1 MQKTIVASALALLAL
16 LGGPA
21 HGQPPLMNPDVAYSA
36 TRILEAE
43 GQRLEQRYYQ
53 QNMRKNR
60 ADSELKG
67 QKSSM
72 IVRMDRNLV
81 WVIAPQQKMYM
92 EMSLQNPKA
101 RGVDVPDNDR
111 ITDYSYVSS
120 EEVHGV
126 RANKY
131 KVVARDAQGS
141 TVSGYLWIS
150 DEDKILV
157 KMDLSEGKQRAVM
170 ELKDLNVGAQPDSL
184 FDPPAGYQKLAF
196 GGGAG
201 GMSGMGGLL
210 GGRKKATGA
219 APAQVPASA
228 TTSPDATS
236 STAENPDPNF
246 AEEVAVDAADEAK
259 RTTKDEVRRKV
270 RDGLNTLFGR

>member
-43 GQRLEQRYYQ
+43 GQRIEQRYYQ
-53 QNMRKNR
+53 QDMRKNR

-81 WVIAPQQKMYM
+81 WIIAPQQKMYM
-92 EMSLQNPKA
+92 EMSVQDPKA
-101 RGVDVPDNDR
+101 RGLDVPDNDR
-111 ITDYSYVSS
+111 ISEYSYVSS
-120 EEVHGV
+120 EDIHGV
-126 RANKY
+126 RASKY
-131 KVVARDAQGS
+131 KAVARDAQGS
-141 TVSGYLWIS
+141 MVSGYLWIS

-157 KMDLSEGKQRAVM
+157 KMDLSEGRQRAVM
-170 ELKDLNVGAQPDSL
+170 ELKDLKVGAQPDSL
-184 FDPPAGYQKLAF
+184 FDPPAGYQKVAF
-196 GGGAG
+196 GGGMG
-201 GMSGMGGLL
+201 GML
-210 GGRKKATGA
+210 GGKAASGA
-219 APAQVPASA
+219 KSAQAPASA
-228 TTSPDATS
+228 PASPDAS
-236 STAENPDPNF
+236 PSDAENPDPSF

-259 RTTKDEVRRKV
+259 RTTRDEVRRKV
-270 RDGLNTLFGR
+270 RDGLDTLFGR